1 MSKNQSKR
9 KKPTPSPA
17 PEPSPKKRGKLWF
30 NIFAVVLALG
40 TLTVIVTMSAEKQA
54 SNQLVNS
61 PVVLT
66 PPTSGIEAAETE
78 EANAIGELHELLAVD
93 PEKLGDIDIARMNL
107 LCALG
112 LPGAEGMDIE
122 QELAVLDK
130 WAAMVKFETDRDIHK
145 FYADPG
151 NFENSEGYYRILML
165 ITVLQQDF
173 EVRYNPDRIFSPDFT
188 DCRDAFVNG
197 LTQASTGEHAGG
209 TCVSMPVVYV
219 AVARRLG
226 YPVKLATTRE
236 HVFARWEDEKDR
248 FNIEATG
255 QGLNTYSDDHYR
267 TWPSTLTPKERA
279 SGAYLRSLT
288 PAQELGLFMAARG
301 YVLDDTDRK
310 HEATVAYAYAHMLD
324 PVSIDSFDNLGRSI
338 LRRLPEYPAVQE
350 RPQMGTTG
358 RRTPPSRP

>member
-9 KKPTPSPA
+9 KKPSRPSA
-17 PEPSPKKRGKLWF
+17 PEPPKKRGRGWIKL
-30 NIFAVVLALG
+30 ATTVVALG
-40 TLTVIVTMSAEKQA
+40 AILTVIVMMSAENQT
-54 SNQLVNS
+54 SNQLVTS
-61 PVVLT
+61 PVTLT
-66 PPTSGIEAAETE
+66 PPTTGIEATETD
-78 EANAIGELHELLAVD
+78 EAKAIGELHELLALD

-107 LCALG
+107 LCAQG

-122 QELAVLDK
+122 QELAVLDQ
-130 WAAMVKFETDRDIHK
+130 WAASVKFETDRALPK
-145 FYADPG
+145 FTQDPA
-151 NFENSEGYYRILML
+151 NYENSLGYFKILML

-188 DCRDAFVNG
+188 DCRDVFLHG
-197 LTQASTGEHAGG
+197 ITQASTGKHAGG

-226 YPVKLATTRE
+226 YPVKLVTTRE

-267 TWPSTLTPKERA
+267 TWPSTLTPKEQA

-324 PVSIDSFDNLGRSI
+324 PVSIDSFDNLGRSV

-350 RPQMGTTG
+350 RPKLGTTG

>member
-1 MSKNQSKR
+1 M
-9 KKPTPSPA
+9 
-17 PEPSPKKRGKLWF
+17 
-30 NIFAVVLALG
+30 VLALCAL
-40 TLTVIVTMSAEKQA
+40 LTVIVMMSTENQT
-54 SNQLVNS
+54 SNQLVTS
-61 PVVLT
+61 PVALT
-66 PPTSGIEAAETE
+66 PPTAGIEAAETK
-78 EANAIGELHELLAVD
+78 EAKAIGELHELLTLD

-107 LCALG
+107 LCAQG
-112 LPGAEGMDIE
+112 LPGAEGMDIK

-324 PVSIDSFDNLGRSI
+324 PVSIDSFDNLGRSV
-338 LRRLPEYPAVQE
+338 LKRLPEYPAVQE
-350 RPQMGTTG
+350 RSRLGTTG
-358 RRTPPSRP
+358 RRPSPSRP